1 MRRAAAVAVRKCV
14 HMAHV
19 TGRVKSSGASIS
31 ILLAN
36 VL

>member
-1 MRRAAAVAVRKCV
+1 V
-14 HMAHV
+14 HMARV